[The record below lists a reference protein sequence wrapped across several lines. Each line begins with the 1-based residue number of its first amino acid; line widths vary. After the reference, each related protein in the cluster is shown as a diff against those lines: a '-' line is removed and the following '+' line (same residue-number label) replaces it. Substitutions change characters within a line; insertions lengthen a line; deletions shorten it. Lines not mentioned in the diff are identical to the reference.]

1 VGPERVVVTPGA
13 KPPIGYTMMAYVEPG
28 DEVIYPSPGFPI
40 YESWVTFVG
49 AKPVPLHLS
58 EERGFAFSAEDLA
71 ALITDKTKVI
81 IFNSPSNP
89 TGGVLSKEDLEG
101 IAGVVRERCRD
112 NVRLYSDEVYEHI
125 LFDGEE
131 HHSIASEE
139 GMAGRTIIAS
149 GHSKGFAMTGWRL
162 GWAVLP
168 TEEEAALF
176 KNLNINSVS
185 CVPPFIQEAGR
196 VAYESPQT
204 PATVEH
210 MVAAFQGRRDYVVTA
225 LSSIDGI
232 TCQTPKGAF
241 YVFPN
246 VAGVCESLGVIEAYE
261 SLPEERRST
270 TCPSAMLQMF
280 LLFRHGVATMD
291 RNSFGRIGA
300 GGQHYLRLS
309 IATGLDQLREGIRR
323 IDAAS
328 RDRDGFQDYIAKGGK
343 LR

>member
-1 VGPERVVVTPGA
+1 
-13 KPPIGYTMMAYVEPG
+13 
-28 DEVIYPSPGFPI
+28 
-40 YESWVTFVG
+40 
-49 AKPVPLHLS
+49 
-58 EERGFAFSAEDLA
+58 
-71 ALITDKTKVI
+71 
-81 IFNSPSNP
+81 
-89 TGGVLSKEDLEG
+89 
-101 IAGVVRERCRD
+101 
-112 NVRLYSDEVYEHI
+112 
-125 LFDGEE
+125 
-131 HHSIASEE
+131 
-139 GMAGRTIIAS
+139 
-149 GHSKGFAMTGWRL
+149 
-162 GWAVLP
+162 
-168 TEEEAALF
+168 
-176 KNLNINSVS
+176 
-185 CVPPFIQEAGR
+185 VPPFIQEAGR

-225 LSSIDGI
+225 LNSIDGI

-328 RDRDGFQDYIAKGGK
+328 RDRDGFQDYVAKGGK